1 MRTRARQR
9 PSHPLEHHPSFRAAI
24 EAAPA
29 LAELG
34 LELRESELVSAL
46 AMAVGDLAEGFAA
59 PPSSRRRMRAH
70 QRAWSAVRDLD
81 RKITAIGR
89 RRLATAATVRK
100 AQRAIDRA
108 DVLVGALLDV

>member
-1 MRTRARQR
+1 MRNRK
-9 PSHPLEHHPSFRAAI
+9 PLHPLEHHPSFRAAV

-29 LAELG
+29 LAELSA
-34 LELRESELVSAL
+34 EVREEDLLSVLV
-46 AMAVGDLAEGFAA
+46 MAVGDLAEGFVA
-59 PPSSRRRMRAH
+59 PPQSRRRARAH

-89 RRLATAATVRK
+89 RRLAKAATVRK

-108 DVLVGALLDV
+108 DVMVGALVSA